1 MKTLTVN
8 PAKYLPPLKT
18 LYGSS
23 QEDQT
28 PVAFYI
34 CNYSS
39 VCFYILQAFYATYML
54 VRLCRKNERSFS
66 LILATSMLLYCSI
79 SLGVSFALPQLD
91 FNSDHWNLKDRFYDI
106 VCDEL
111 PTSLVFIAHWII
123 FYEYLEMAVVVPI
136 LN

>member
-8 PAKYLPPLKT
+8 LEKYIRLKNT

-28 PVAFYI
+28 PTAFYI

-39 VCFYILQAFYATYML
+39 VCFYVLQALYATYML
-54 VRLCRKNERSFS
+54 FRLFRKNERSVS
-66 LILATSMLLYCSI
+66 LILATSLLLYSSI
-79 SLGVSFALPQLD
+79 SLGVSFALPQLNFD
-91 FNSDHWNLKDRFYDI
+91 TNNWTLKDKFYDI
-106 VCDEL
+106 VCNEL

-123 FYEYLEMAVVVPI
+123 FYEYLELAVVLPI